1 MAKWKIPPHWER
13 LLRGSALVL
22 LLKVL
27 GALSGY
33 AFVFLLVKHY
43 GKEGYGSFELAFT
56 VLSLASALNR
66 WGWDG
71 IVVREVLARKGN
83 KKKQASVVTAAF
95 TFVFLTGMI
104 LGLALIFGAD
114 LIGTWFHSDQLPT
127 SLRVAAVVLIP
138 WGWFQLRSDVF
149 RAKNNLLAYG
159 LWQYGTLTLLASVFL
174 FVVPIDTDT
183 VSPVTV
189 LGVVLVPFYLWNAWS
204 RYWSSE
210 RDVPFRDQWNEWKM
224 ALPGATSMLV
234 SSLLYLVLMWSD
246 TLMLGYFLD
255 ESAVGLYRVA
265 FKVAT
270 LIVFAQFAVNAQAA
284 PDIARYWAQGN
295 KELLQNA
302 VRRIAW
308 INTVVAV
315 PAFLVLVAGAPWFL
329 GFFGADFS
337 SQAGTLRWLAVGQ
350 LTNALCGPVMYLL
363 NMTGHE
369 NSARNTMAVGVL
381 VNIAGN
387 AILIPTVGIAGA
399 AIATSATMAFWN
411 LWAMIAVYR
420 KTGIRTFLFWR

>member
-1 MAKWKIPPHWER
+1 MAKRKIPPHWER

-22 LLKVL
+22 TLKVL

-33 AFVFLLVKHY
+33 AFVFLLVKQY

-71 IVVREVLARKGN
+71 IVVREVLARKGK

-95 TFVFLTGMI
+95 TFVFFT
-104 LGLALIFGAD
+104 GLALGAALFFGAD

-127 SLRVAAVVLIP
+127 SVRMVAVVLIP

-204 RYWSSE
+204 RHWSSE

-295 KELLQNA
+295 TELLQNA

-369 NSARNTMAVGVL
+369 KSARNTMAVGVL
-381 VNIAGN
+381 VNLVGN
-387 AILIPTVGIAGA
+387 GILIPTVGIAGA

-411 LWAMIAVYR
+411 GWAMVAVYR

>member
-1 MAKWKIPPHWER
+1 
-13 LLRGSALVL
+13 
-22 LLKVL
+22 
-27 GALSGY
+27 
-33 AFVFLLVKHY
+33 
-43 GKEGYGSFELAFT
+43 
-56 VLSLASALNR
+56 LASALNR

-71 IVVREVLARKGN
+71 IVVREVLARKGK

-95 TFVFLTGMI
+95 TFVFLTGII

-174 FVVPIDTDT
+174 CVVPIDTDT

-204 RYWSSE
+204 RHWSSE

-295 KELLQNA
+295 TELLQNA

-369 NSARNTMAVGVL
+369 KSARNTMAVGVL

-411 LWAMIAVYR
+411 GWAMIAVYR

>member
-1 MAKWKIPPHWER
+1 MAKRKIPPHWER

-22 LLKVL
+22 AVKVL

-33 AFVFLLVKHY
+33 AFVFLLVREY

-56 VLSLASALNR
+56 ILSLASALNR

-71 IVVREVLARKGN
+71 IVVREVLARKGK
-83 KKKQASVVTAAF
+83 KKKQNAVVTAAF
-95 TFVFLTGMI
+95 SFVFATGLLLSAALYWGAPL
-104 LGLALIFGAD
+104 LGKL
-114 LIGTWFHSDQLPT
+114 FHSEQLPLHL
-127 SLRVAAVVLIP
+127 SVVAVLLIP
-138 WGWFQLRSDVF
+138 WGWFQLQSDVF

-159 LWQYGTLTLLASVFL
+159 LWQYGSLTLLASILLFLVPVDASVF
-174 FVVPIDTDT
+174 
-183 VSPVTV
+183 SPVTLLLLV
-189 LGVVLVPFYLWNAWS
+189 LLPFLAWNLWKLRAPAAS
-204 RYWSSE
+204 VSLQEQRA
-210 RDVPFRDQWNEWKM
+210 EWKQ

-315 PAFLVLVAGAPWFL
+315 PSFLVLVAAAPWFL
-329 GFFGADFS
+329 GFFGADFAA
-337 SQAGTLRWLAVGQ
+337 QAGTLRWLALGQ

-369 NSARNTMAVGVL
+369 KSARNTMAVGVVVNL
-381 VNIAGN
+381 VGN
-387 AILIPTVGIAGA
+387 AVLIPTVGIAGA
-399 AIATSATMAFWN
+399 AIATSFTMALWN
-411 LWAMIAVYR
+411 GWAMVAVYR

>member
-1 MAKWKIPPHWER
+1 MAKRKIPPHWER

-22 LLKVL
+22 AVKVL

-33 AFVFLLVKHY
+33 AFVFLLVREY

-56 VLSLASALNR
+56 ILSLASALNR

-71 IVVREVLARKGN
+71 IVVREVLARKGK
-83 KKKQASVVTAAF
+83 KKKQNAVVTAAF
-95 TFVFLTGMI
+95 SFVLATGVVLSAALYWGAPL
-104 LGLALIFGAD
+104 LGKL
-114 LIGTWFHSDQLPT
+114 FHSEQLPLHL
-127 SLRVAAVVLIP
+127 SVVAVLLIP

-159 LWQYGTLTLLASVFL
+159 LWQYGSITLLASILLFL
-174 FVVPIDTDT
+174 VPVDAS
-183 VSPVTV
+183 VYSPVTLLLLV
-189 LGVVLVPFYLWNAWS
+189 LLPFLAWNLWKLRAS
-204 RYWSSE
+204 AASVSLQEQRA
-210 RDVPFRDQWNEWKM
+210 EWKL

-234 SSLLYLVLMWSD
+234 SSLLYLVLSWSD
-246 TLMLGYFLD
+246 TLMIGYFLD
-255 ESAVGLYRVA
+255 ESAVGLYRVS

-295 KELLQNA
+295 RELLQNA
-302 VRRIAW
+302 VTRIAW
-308 INTVVAV
+308 INTVVAL
-315 PAFLVLVAGAPWFL
+315 PAFLVLTLAAPWFL
-329 GFFGADFS
+329 GFFGADFTA
-337 SQAGTLRWLAVGQ
+337 QAGTLRWLALGQ

-369 NSARNTMAVGVL
+369 KSARNTMAVGVVVNL
-381 VNIAGN
+381 VGN
-387 AILIPTVGIAGA
+387 AVLIPTVGIAGA
-399 AIATSATMAFWN
+399 AIATSFTMALWN
-411 LWAMIAVYR
+411 GWAMVAVYR

>member
-33 AFVFLLVKHY
+33 AFVFLLVKQY

-71 IVVREVLARKGN
+71 IVVREVLARKGK

-95 TFVFLTGMI
+95 TFVFFT
-104 LGLALIFGAD
+104 GLALGAALFFGAD

-127 SLRVAAVVLIP
+127 SVRMVAVVLIP

-204 RYWSSE
+204 RHWSSE

-295 KELLQNA
+295 TELLQNA

-369 NSARNTMAVGVL
+369 KSARNTMAVGVL

-411 LWAMIAVYR
+411 GWAMIAVYR

>member
-33 AFVFLLVKHY
+33 AFVFLLVKQY

-71 IVVREVLARKGN
+71 IVVREVLARKGK
-83 KKKQASVVTAAF
+83 KKKQAAVVVSAF
-95 TFVFLTGMI
+95 TFVFLTG
-104 LGLALIFGAD
+104 LAMGTALYFGAPW
-114 LIGTWFHSDQLPT
+114 IGKFFHSDQLPA
-127 SLRVAAVVLIP
+127 SLKMAALVLIP

-159 LWQYGTLTLLASVFL
+159 LWQYGTLTLLASAVLFL
-174 FVVPIDTDT
+174 VPVDTEV
-183 VSPVTV
+183 VSPVGILLLV
-189 LGVVLVPFYLWNAWS
+189 LLPFLAWNVWSLRGV
-204 RYWSSE
+204 SE
-210 RDVPFRDQWNEWKM
+210 SAVAFRDRWNEWKM

-295 KELLQNA
+295 TELLQNA

-369 NSARNTMAVGVL
+369 KSARNTMAVGVL

-411 LWAMIAVYR
+411 GWAMIAVYR